1 MTWEKLLEVY
11 IPRSYYADHT
21 TIIKIKKKRSVG
33 IYSVN
38 PRFQREGSFQIY
50 QDGLDMHEVL
60 CQHLSFSFALN
71 QTGELFD

>member
-1 MTWEKLLEVY
+1 MMWEELLEVY

-21 TIIKIKKKRSVG
+21 TITKIKRSVG

-71 QTGELFD
+71 QTAELFD

>member
-60 CQHLSFSFALN
+60 CQHLSLSFALN

>member
-1 MTWEKLLEVY
+1 MMWERLLEVY

-21 TIIKIKKKRSVG
+21 TITKIKRSVG